1 MDLAVTKD
9 ILSKLVESF
18 VPEATQAQSFSE
30 VDKFISAKVYA
41 QDDLLCD
48 MISRSLDSARQY
60 GNQSDKQYFQ
70 QQLELISAGTHDTQ

>member
-41 QDDLLCD
+41 QDDLLRD
-48 MISRSLDSARQY
+48 MISRSLDIARQY

-70 QQLELISAGTHDTQ
+70 QQLEFISAGTHDTQ